1 MKKIIDLCIIS
12 SQYLYE
18 LIYKWYDNNQTMIL
32 DKLKVNKNLQL
43 DYLEKVLAGYKEDNL
58 PIDDDEIGIYTNLLN
73 LHIDLLCECGKK
85 EEILPNLKKRI
96 SYPPECLDKFI
107 KYEVYD
113 ACIYFYI
120 LQNNLEEAL
129 TLSNNLLSEGIQHLI
144 KDLRENQG
152 NDFDKLSSKH
162 EENLERSI
170 NICQQDYIND
180 ETQEKSFLKVLKVL
194 YNFRREVK
202 FNTTKR
208 TEVNTLIDNNIQNVF
223 ESMHTYVKITK
234 IMTTLTN
241 EIQEIEYKEFKP
253 ILIKMLNG
261 FIQSRNILELASNIF
276 TVKILK
282 DENEYNK
289 ISKNG
294 NIYKMEKCD
303 FCSNNF
309 KEDDVVCFF
318 KCNHK
323 IHFMCSFKENDFFAC
338 SVCRKNEVENAIT
351 SYFDEENTISKPNE
365 NEMEEYINNIK
376 NSDYEL
382 KSKYHKLSTL
392 NKQLLFDNAE
402 IFNV

>member
-18 LIYKWYDNNQTMIL
+18 LIYKWFDNNQTMIL

-58 PIDDDEIGIYTNLLN
+58 PIDDEEIGIYTNLLN

-96 SYPPECLDKFI
+96 SYPSECLDKFI

-129 TLSNNLLSEGIQHLI
+129 TLSNNLLTEGIQHLI

-208 TEVNTLIDNNIQNVF
+208 TEVNTLIDNNIQNIF

-234 IMTTLTN
+234 IMSTLTN

-261 FIQSRNILELASNIF
+261 FIQSRKILELASNIF
-276 TVKILK
+276 TIKILK

-294 NIYKMEKCD
+294 NTYKMEKCD

-338 SVCRKNEVENAIT
+338 SVCRKNQVENAIT

-365 NEMEEYINNIK
+365 KEMEEYINNIK